1 MVKEKLKMT
10 LASDVLFKKVF
21 FTEGSALLK
30 MLQDVL
36 DIKEDSGITIIG
48 YETRSS
54 NIFGKS
60 FRGDLLVTLSDRT
73 YVSIEMNN
81 SNPKNSLSR
90 NMIHLFRIHS
100 DMLVKGMPDSELEKY
115 RLYQLNFDNFRN
127 PSREA
132 IEKYAFC
139 SLTTGKVRNLI
150 YTFCDVDLE
159 KCRKLVYNVN
169 VREVSKDIRWGAIMT
184 SNDIE
189 EISKLL
195 GEDMLS
201 MEEKDKFLN
210 TVRELNEDEKVV
222 KDWMWEENDK
232 LRYYNDL
239 KASEEQGIEKGIEQ
253 GIEKGIEQGIEDK
266 SKEVVINMLNEGSDY
281 NFISKISGKT
291 IEEIKEIEND
301 IKSL

>member
-21 FTEGSALLK
+21 FSEGSALLK
-30 MLQDVL
+30 MLQDIL
-36 DIKEDSGITIIG
+36 DIREDSSITIIG
-48 YETRSS
+48 YETRPN

-239 KASEEQGIEKGIEQ
+239 EASKEQ
-253 GIEKGIEQGIEDK
+253 GIEQGIEDK
-266 SKEVVINMLNEGSDY
+266 SKEVVINMLNKNMDY
-281 NFISKISGKT
+281 ETISEISGKT

-301 IKSL
+301 INSL

>member
-21 FTEGSALLK
+21 FSEGSVLLK
-30 MLQDVL
+30 MLQDIL
-36 DIKEDSGITIIG
+36 DIREDSGITIIG
-48 YETRSS
+48 YETRPN

-169 VREVSKDIRWGAIMT
+169 VREVSKDIRWEAIMT

-239 KASEEQGIEKGIEQ
+239 EASKEQ
-253 GIEKGIEQGIEDK
+253 GIEQGIEDK
-266 SKEVVINMLNEGSDY
+266 SKEVVINMLNKNMDY
-281 NFISKISGKT
+281 ETISEISGKT

-301 IKSL
+301 INSL

>member
-21 FTEGSALLK
+21 FSEGSVLLK
-30 MLQDVL
+30 MLQDIL
-36 DIKEDSGITIIG
+36 DIREDSGITIIG
-48 YETRSS
+48 YETRPN

-81 SNPKNSLSR
+81 SNSKNSLSR

-100 DMLVKGMPDSELEKY
+100 DMLVKGMSDSELEKY

-239 KASEEQGIEKGIEQ
+239 EASKEQGIQ
-253 GIEKGIEQGIEDK
+253 QGIEDK
-266 SKEVVINMLNEGSDY
+266 SKEVVINMLNKNMDY
-281 NFISKISGKT
+281 ETISEISGKT

-301 IKSL
+301 INSL

>member
-21 FTEGSALLK
+21 FSEGSVLLK
-30 MLQDVL
+30 MLQDIL
-36 DIKEDSGITIIG
+36 DIREDSGITIIG
-48 YETRSS
+48 YETRPN

-60 FRGDLLVTLSDRT
+60 FRGDLLVTLSDRI

-169 VREVSKDIRWGAIMT
+169 VREVSKDIRWEAIMT

-239 KASEEQGIEKGIEQ
+239 EASKEQ
-253 GIEKGIEQGIEDK
+253 GIEQGIEDK
-266 SKEVVINMLNEGSDY
+266 SKEVVINMLNKNMDY
-281 NFISKISGKT
+281 ETISEISGKT

-301 IKSL
+301 INSL

>member
-21 FTEGSALLK
+21 FSEGSALLK
-30 MLQDVL
+30 MLQDIL
-36 DIKEDSGITIIG
+36 DIREDSGITIIG
-48 YETRSS
+48 YETRPN

-100 DMLVKGMPDSELEKY
+100 DMLVKGMPDSELDKY

-239 KASEEQGIEKGIEQ
+239 EASKEQ
-253 GIEKGIEQGIEDK
+253 GIEQGIEDK
-266 SKEVVINMLNEGSDY
+266 SKEVVINMLNKNMDY
-281 NFISKISGKT
+281 ETISEISGKT

-301 IKSL
+301 INSL

>member
-21 FTEGSALLK
+21 FSEGSTLLK
-30 MLQDVL
+30 MLQDIL
-36 DIKEDSGITIIG
+36 DIREDSGITIIG
-48 YETRSS
+48 YETRPN

-100 DMLVKGMPDSELEKY
+100 DMLVKGMSDSELEKY

-239 KASEEQGIEKGIEQ
+239 EASKEQ
-253 GIEKGIEQGIEDK
+253 GIEQGIEDK
-266 SKEVVINMLNEGSDY
+266 SKEVVINMLNKNMDY
-281 NFISKISGKT
+281 ETISEISGKT
-291 IEEIKEIEND
+291 IEEIKGIEND
-301 IKSL
+301 INSL

>member
-1 MVKEKLKMT
+1 MLKEKLKMT

-21 FTEGSALLK
+21 FSEGSALLK
-30 MLQDVL
+30 MLQDIL
-36 DIKEDSGITIIG
+36 DIREDSGITIIG
-48 YETRSS
+48 YETRSN

-169 VREVSKDIRWGAIMT
+169 VSEVSKDIRWGAIMT

-239 KASEEQGIEKGIEQ
+239 EASKEQ
-253 GIEKGIEQGIEDK
+253 GIEQGIEDK
-266 SKEVVINMLNEGSDY
+266 SKEVVINMLNKNMDY
-281 NFISKISGKT
+281 ETISEISGKT

-301 IKSL
+301 INSL

>member
-21 FTEGSALLK
+21 FSEGSALLK
-30 MLQDVL
+30 MLQDIL
-36 DIKEDSGITIIG
+36 DIREDSGITIIG
-48 YETRSS
+48 YETRSN

-73 YVSIEMNN
+73 YVSIKMNN

-239 KASEEQGIEKGIEQ
+239 EASKEQ
-253 GIEKGIEQGIEDK
+253 GIEQGIEDK
-266 SKEVVINMLNEGSDY
+266 SKEVVINMLNKNMDY
-281 NFISKISGKT
+281 ETISEISGKT

-301 IKSL
+301 INSL

>member
-21 FTEGSALLK
+21 FSEGSALLK
-30 MLQDVL
+30 MLQDIL
-36 DIKEDSGITIIG
+36 DIREDSGITIIG
-48 YETRSS
+48 YETRSN

-169 VREVSKDIRWGAIMT
+169 VSEVSKDIRWGAIMT

-239 KASEEQGIEKGIEQ
+239 EASKEQGIK
-253 GIEKGIEQGIEDK
+253 QGIEDK
-266 SKEVVINMLNEGSDY
+266 SKEVVINMLNKNMDY
-281 NFISKISGKT
+281 ETISEISGKT

-301 IKSL
+301 INSL

>member
-21 FTEGSALLK
+21 FSEGSVLLK
-30 MLQDVL
+30 MLQDIL
-36 DIKEDSGITIIG
+36 DIREDSGITIIG
-48 YETRSS
+48 YETRSK

-73 YVSIEMNN
+73 YVSIEINN

-169 VREVSKDIRWGAIMT
+169 VREVSKDIRWEAIMT

-239 KASEEQGIEKGIEQ
+239 EASKEQ
-253 GIEKGIEQGIEDK
+253 GIEQGIEDK
-266 SKEVVINMLNEGSDY
+266 SKEVVINMLNKNMDY
-281 NFISKISGKT
+281 ETISEISGKT

-301 IKSL
+301 INSL

>member
-21 FTEGSALLK
+21 FSEGSALLK
-30 MLQDVL
+30 MLQDIL
-36 DIKEDSGITIIG
+36 DIREDSGITIIG
-48 YETRSS
+48 YETRPN

-127 PSREA
+127 TSREA

-239 KASEEQGIEKGIEQ
+239 EASKEQ
-253 GIEKGIEQGIEDK
+253 GIEQGIEDK
-266 SKEVVINMLNEGSDY
+266 SKEVVINMLNKNMDY
-281 NFISKISGKT
+281 ETISEISGKT

-301 IKSL
+301 INSL

>member
-21 FTEGSALLK
+21 FSEGSALLK
-30 MLQDVL
+30 MLQDIL
-36 DIKEDSGITIIG
+36 DIREDSGITIIG
-48 YETRSS
+48 YETRPN

-81 SNPKNSLSR
+81 SNPRNSLSR

-169 VREVSKDIRWGAIMT
+169 VSEVSKDIRWGAIMT

-239 KASEEQGIEKGIEQ
+239 EASKEQ
-253 GIEKGIEQGIEDK
+253 GIEQGIEDK
-266 SKEVVINMLNEGSDY
+266 SKEVVINMLNKNMDY
-281 NFISKISGKT
+281 ETISEISGKT

-301 IKSL
+301 INSL

>member
-21 FTEGSALLK
+21 FSEGSVLLK
-30 MLQDVL
+30 MLQDIL
-36 DIKEDSGITIIG
+36 DIREDSGITIIG
-48 YETRSS
+48 YETRPN

-81 SNPKNSLSR
+81 SNSKNSLSR

-100 DMLVKGMPDSELEKY
+100 DMLVKGMSDSELEKY

-239 KASEEQGIEKGIEQ
+239 EASKEQ
-253 GIEKGIEQGIEDK
+253 GIEQGIEDK
-266 SKEVVINMLNEGSDY
+266 SKEVVINMLNKNMDY
-281 NFISKISGKT
+281 ETISEISGKT

-301 IKSL
+301 INSL

>member
-21 FTEGSALLK
+21 FSEGSALLK
-30 MLQDVL
+30 MLQDIL
-36 DIKEDSGITIIG
+36 DIREDSGITIIG
-48 YETRSS
+48 YETRPN

-169 VREVSKDIRWGAIMT
+169 VREVSKDIRWGAIIT

-239 KASEEQGIEKGIEQ
+239 EASKEQ
-253 GIEKGIEQGIEDK
+253 GIEQGIEDK
-266 SKEVVINMLNEGSDY
+266 SKEVVINMLNKNMDY
-281 NFISKISGKT
+281 ETISEISGKT

-301 IKSL
+301 INSL

>member
-21 FTEGSALLK
+21 FSEGSVLLK
-30 MLQDVL
+30 MLQDIL
-36 DIKEDSGITIIG
+36 DIREDSGITIIG
-48 YETRSS
+48 YETRPN

-100 DMLVKGMPDSELEKY
+100 DMLVKGMPNSELEKY

-239 KASEEQGIEKGIEQ
+239 EASKEQ
-253 GIEKGIEQGIEDK
+253 GIEQGIEDK
-266 SKEVVINMLNEGSDY
+266 SKEVVINMLNKNMDY
-281 NFISKISGKT
+281 ETISEISGKT

-301 IKSL
+301 INSL

>member
-1 MVKEKLKMT
+1 
-10 LASDVLFKKVF
+10 
-21 FTEGSALLK
+21 
-30 MLQDVL
+30 
-36 DIKEDSGITIIG
+36 
-48 YETRSS
+48 
-54 NIFGKS
+54 
-60 FRGDLLVTLSDRT
+60 
-73 YVSIEMNN
+73 
-81 SNPKNSLSR
+81 
-90 NMIHLFRIHS
+90 
-100 DMLVKGMPDSELEKY
+100 
-115 RLYQLNFDNFRN
+115 
-127 PSREA
+127 
-132 IEKYAFC
+132 
-139 SLTTGKVRNLI
+139 
-150 YTFCDVDLE
+150 
-159 KCRKLVYNVN
+159 
-169 VREVSKDIRWGAIMT
+169 MT

-253 GIEKGIEQGIEDK
+253 GIEQGIEKGIEQGIEDK

-301 IKSL
+301 INSL

>member
-1 MVKEKLKMT
+1 MVKEKLKIT

-21 FTEGSALLK
+21 FTEGSVLLK

-48 YETRSS
+48 YETRPN

-253 GIEKGIEQGIEDK
+253 GIEDK

-301 IKSL
+301 INSL

>member
-48 YETRSS
+48 YETRPN

-210 TVRELNEDEKVV
+210 TVRELNDDEKVV

-239 KASEEQGIEKGIEQ
+239 KASEEQ

-291 IEEIKEIEND
+291 IKEIKEIEND
-301 IKSL
+301 INSL

>member
-1 MVKEKLKMT
+1 MVKEKLKMA

-21 FTEGSALLK
+21 FSEGSALLK
-30 MLQDVL
+30 MLQDIL
-36 DIKEDSGITIIG
+36 DIREDSGITIIG
-48 YETRSS
+48 YETRSK

-239 KASEEQGIEKGIEQ
+239 EASKEQ
-253 GIEKGIEQGIEDK
+253 GIEQGIEDK
-266 SKEVVINMLNEGSDY
+266 SKEVVINMLNKNMDY
-281 NFISKISGKT
+281 ETISEISGKT

-301 IKSL
+301 INSL

>member
-21 FTEGSALLK
+21 FSEGSALLK
-30 MLQDVL
+30 MLQDIL
-36 DIKEDSGITIIG
+36 DIREDSGITIIG
-48 YETRSS
+48 YETRPN

-201 MEEKDKFLN
+201 MEEKDRK
-210 TVRELNEDEKVV
+210 
-222 KDWMWEENDK
+222 
-232 LRYYNDL
+232 
-239 KASEEQGIEKGIEQ
+239 
-253 GIEKGIEQGIEDK
+253 
-266 SKEVVINMLNEGSDY
+266 
-281 NFISKISGKT
+281 
-291 IEEIKEIEND
+291 
-301 IKSL
+301 

>member
-21 FTEGSALLK
+21 FSEGSALLK
-30 MLQDVL
+30 MLQDIL
-36 DIKEDSGITIIG
+36 DIREDSGITIIG
-48 YETRSS
+48 YETRPN

-222 KDWMWEENDK
+222 EDWMWEENDK

-239 KASEEQGIEKGIEQ
+239 EASKEQ
-253 GIEKGIEQGIEDK
+253 GIEQGIEDK
-266 SKEVVINMLNEGSDY
+266 SKEVVINMLNKNMDY
-281 NFISKISGKT
+281 ETISEISGKT

-301 IKSL
+301 INSL